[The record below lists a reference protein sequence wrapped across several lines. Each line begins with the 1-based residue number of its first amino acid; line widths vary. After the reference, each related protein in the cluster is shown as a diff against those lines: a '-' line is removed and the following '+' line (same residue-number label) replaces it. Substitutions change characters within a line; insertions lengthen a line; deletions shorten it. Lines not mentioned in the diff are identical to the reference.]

1 MKAVERRRLG
11 GKLPPGSEQLLHS
24 ELSYTGLTLTAA
36 HAPTESVDESCHGSE
51 EEEEEEGE
59 TSHLSEGFT
68 TGKQFPAVIVFIS
81 WIKRDIWSLR
91 DVWVGSV
98 LEWMSKN

>member
-81 WIKRDIWSLR
+81 WIKTSGASETCGW
-91 DVWVGSV
+91 GASV
-98 LEWMSKN
+98 NG